1 MGQANLPVAW
11 RLKGSTDDQFDM
23 VTPRQLY
30 EPDLTNRPRRVP
42 FGTQKARNPTWIPPN
57 AGTHETQKEWLHLS
71 DSHDTRVQIRDLTVP
86 KCATSTVNITA
97 RKIGEADLIRRSP
110 SF

>member
-57 AGTHETQKEWLHLS
+57 AGTHEIQKEWPHL
-71 DSHDTRVQIRDLTVP
+71 LTVP
-86 KCATSTVNITA
+86 KCVTSTVSITA
-97 RKIGEADLIRRSP
+97 RKIGEADLIRRIP